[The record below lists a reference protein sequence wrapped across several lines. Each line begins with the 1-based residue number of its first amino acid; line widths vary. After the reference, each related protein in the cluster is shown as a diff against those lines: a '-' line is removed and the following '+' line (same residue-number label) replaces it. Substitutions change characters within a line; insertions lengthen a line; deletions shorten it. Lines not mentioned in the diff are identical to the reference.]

1 MITPNCRERLT
12 ASDFEFIV
20 RSLAHS
26 RRDSASLATLL
37 TDAEMR
43 DTILDSDTLFHAV
56 LENQATLHI
65 SPQCYFY
72 ILLRHVLK
80 EHGIAS
86 RDTCDYL
93 ASLLEAFSRT
103 ERMRAPAGAGEGPQ
117 QYVSDLLLAL
127 QKAPPSQVF
136 LLRAHIGNYAL
147 FITGVFH
154 ERVERRSRR
163 GAPDMEFYEGVGAAN
178 YDAAS
183 DHPVARQRS
192 LSAIFDEL
200 SERFHDIRVALN
212 DTAERH
218 LHLDDPSNLIL
229 PA

>member
-20 RSLAHS
+20 RALARS
-26 RRDSASLATLL
+26 RRDSTSLAELL
-37 TDAEMR
+37 TDAEIR
-43 DTILDSDTLFHAV
+43 DTILDSDTLFQAI
-56 LENQATLHI
+56 LEDGAPLHI

-93 ASLLEAFSRT
+93 ASLLETFSRAD
-103 ERMRAPAGAGEGPQ
+103 RMRAPAGAGDGPQ
-117 QYVSDLLLAL
+117 QYMSDLLLAL
-127 QKAPPSQVF
+127 QNAAPTQSF

-154 ERVERRSRR
+154 DRVESRR
-163 GAPDMEFYEGVGAAN
+163 RRGGPNVGFYEGVGAAN
-178 YDAAS
+178 YDAAA
-183 DHPVARQRS
+183 DHPVARQRA
-192 LSAIFDEL
+192 LTGIYGEL
-200 SERFHDIRVALN
+200 SERFHDIRLALN
-212 DTAERH
+212 DAADRH
-218 LHLDDPSNLIL
+218 LHLDAPTPGYLL
-229 PA
+229 